1 MTRPCNGRDHENSAR
16 REEMFTNAAVR
27 IEELAGRAPFPRQA
41 KSA

>member
-1 MTRPCNGRDHENSAR
+1 MTQPGNGRDYENSAS
-16 REEMFTNAAVR
+16 REEMFTHAAVR